1 MKTGIFSKIA
11 TSLIL
16 GMLSPFIIASCSSDD
31 DGNGNNPRKK
41 IELTPEEA
49 VIASDGQSMALNM
62 LKYFAVNSE
71 NDNFMVSPLSAQFC
85 LGMLANGASGNTLK
99 EFVTELNVTSLSE
112 LNSLN
117 QRLST
122 ELPKVDKKT
131 AFRNANSMWLNK
143 DFQVLP
149 DYSLI
154 LSKVYNA
161 DATSLDLTTMSAVN
175 KINRWCS
182 DKTNGMIS
190 KIFSEPLSDQVDM
203 LLINALYFKG
213 EWSEPFEKGNTS
225 DKEFTNADG
234 SKVKV
239 PMMQDSQT
247 IRCLRSTDHYMFSLN
262 YGNEA
267 YRMIVILPYEGYNL
281 GGVLESFSMD
291 DWAKWKREGQV
302 MECSLWM
309 PKFKIDT
316 DLRLNDFL
324 LYLGIKDAFNPTNAD
339 FSNLSQKNVLL
350 SDVWQLTSIEVDEKG
365 TEAAAVTIGGIMD
378 SLPIGPD
385 MEIHVDRP
393 FAFLIEET
401 STGAVLF
408 AGRINKM

>member
-1 MKTGIFSKIA
+1 MKTGIFTKITA
-11 TSLIL
+11 SLALGLLSALIL
-16 GMLSPFIIASCSSDD
+16 PSCSSDD
-31 DGNGNNPRKK
+31 DDKGSNPRKY

-49 VIASDGQSMALNM
+49 VIVSKGQPMALNM
-62 LKYFAVNSE
+62 LKYFSENSG

-85 LGMLANGASGNTLK
+85 LSMLANGADGNTLN
-99 EFVTELNVTSLSE
+99 ELINALNVTSLSE

-131 AFRNANSMWLNK
+131 VVRIANSMWLNK

-154 LSKVYNA
+154 LSKVYKA
-161 DATSLDLTTMSAVN
+161 EATSLDLTTMSAIN

-182 DKTNGMIS
+182 DKTNGMIPT
-190 KIFSEPLSDQVDM
+190 IFHKPLSDQTCM

-213 EWSEPFEKGNTS
+213 EWSEPFKKENTA
-225 DKEFTNADG
+225 DKDFTNADG

-239 PMMQDSQT
+239 PMMQGSQT
-247 IRCLRSTDHYMFSLN
+247 IICMKSTDHYMFSLD

-267 YRMIVILPYEGYNL
+267 YRMIVILPLEGHNL
-281 GGVLESFSMD
+281 SEVLESFSMD
-291 DWAKWKREGQV
+291 DWDEWKREGQV
-302 MECSLWM
+302 MNCPLWM

-316 DLRLNDFL
+316 DFKLND
-324 LYLGIKDAFNPTNAD
+324 YLINLGVKDAFDRINAD
-339 FSNLSQKNVLL
+339 FSNLSQQNVFLAG
-350 SDVWQLTSIEVDEKG
+350 VRQLTSIEVDEKG
-365 TEAAAVTIGGIMD
+365 TEAAAVTVTD
-378 SLPIGPD
+378 LDASLPMIPRV
-385 MEIHVDRP
+385 EIHVDRP
-393 FAFLIEET
+393 FAFLIEEK

-408 AGRINKM
+408 AGRINKL